1 MSMTFLPHFV
11 LFFFFQTYRTTIK
24 LMTLTMHNCMNM
36 YVADTVDGEV
46 AGEGYGLYEDEEQ
59 DNYLEDE
66 GELKDETLEDE
77 FFDTENEE

>member
-1 MSMTFLPHFV
+1 
-11 LFFFFQTYRTTIK
+11 
-24 LMTLTMHNCMNM
+24 MNM
-36 YVADTVDGEV
+36 HVADTVDGEV

>member
-1 MSMTFLPHFV
+1 
-11 LFFFFQTYRTTIK
+11 
-24 LMTLTMHNCMNM
+24 MTLTMHNCMNM
-36 YVADTVDGEV
+36 HVADTVDGEV

-77 FFDTENEE
+77 FFDTENEEWSSIMMSVKKLLISYSL

>member
-1 MSMTFLPHFV
+1 
-11 LFFFFQTYRTTIK
+11 
-24 LMTLTMHNCMNM
+24 MTLTMHNCMNM